1 MNVRPLPHELA
12 DVRRIEAVSF
22 RSFPSASTHYDGT
35 WAIRLTA
42 GHPAKRLNSV
52 TPLDPN
58 DHSDLERRVELA
70 QLRFEGFGRPLV
82 FRLSPL
88 APPELDALLESRGWD
103 RFQESLVMAKPLDR
117 DALAQAVDH
126 LPLKDMGRWV
136 DASLAL
142 ANADGDRKPGMVE
155 VLSAI
160 EAETGLFLS
169 EDAEGRPLSAVRC
182 VCENDL
188 AGIFELETNG
198 ARRREGHGRAILASA
213 LKWAAARRAQT
224 AWLQVEAANAAAL
237 SLYRE
242 FGFVELYRYVY
253 RQAPA

>member
-1 MNVRPLPHELA
+1 MNAPPQPYELA

-22 RSFPSASTHYDGT
+22 RSFPSATTHYDGT

-52 TPLDPN
+52 TPLDPS

-70 QLRFEGFGRPLV
+70 QLRFDGFGRPLV

-88 APPELDALLESRGWD
+88 APPELAALLDAKGWES
-103 RFQESLVMAKPLDR
+103 FQESLVMAMPLDR
-117 DALAQAVDH
+117 EVLASAVDH
-126 LPLKDMGRWV
+126 LPLKDTGRWV
-136 DASLAL
+136 DATLAL
-142 ANADGDRKPGMVE
+142 SGAEANRKPGMVE

-160 EAETGLFLS
+160 KAETGLFLT
-169 EDAEGRPLSAVRC
+169 EDASGEPLSAVRC

-188 AGIFELETNG
+188 AGIFELETNRV
-198 ARRREGHGRAILASA
+198 RRREGHGRAILASA
-213 LKWAAARRAQT
+213 LKWACARRAQT
-224 AWLQVEAANAAAL
+224 AWLQVEASNVAAL
-237 SLYRE
+237 SLYRD